1 VLRLSVL
8 AGSAAALVLV
18 GSFLAA
24 ILGSPA
30 PARLADR
37 LHQRLRLAVASLG
50 AEAGVVT
57 LAQAKLNATDDI
69 DVNIIDEFRKS
80 SALLDALTFDD
91 AVSPTGG
98 GTLIYGYTRQ
108 TSQRA
113 AAFRAINAEYTPT
126 EVTKAR
132 YTVELKP
139 LGGSFQIDRVSH
151 RLGRAAAETSFQLAE
166 LVKATRTKFADAA
179 INGDT
184 AVDANGFDGLKKALV
199 GSSTELGITD
209 GSVTAGLDW
218 RSATIDTQAEAFAAM
233 EWLDALLDAL
243 DSRENVLIL
252 ANTQG
257 IGRIRALAKW
267 AGYLTPSEDA
277 FGRRVDGYNGIRF
290 VDLGEKAGSS
300 SWIIPTET
308 RDLDLGAGTTNVTGL
323 TDIYAVRLGMDGFHG
338 VAEVNSPLVRTW
350 LPDFTT
356 AGAVKTG
363 EVEMGP
369 VAIALKATK
378 AAAKLTNVKVA

>member
-1 VLRLSVL
+1 MLQVL
-8 AGSAAALVLV
+8 AGAASAAVIV
-18 GSFLAA
+18 WFLAA
-24 ILGSPA
+24 LLGA
-30 PARLADR
+30 HWPARLAAR
-37 LHQRLRLAVASLG
+37 LGARLRLAVASLG

-69 DVNIIDEFRKS
+69 DVQIIDEFRKS
-80 SALLDALTFDD
+80 SALLDAMTFDD

-108 TSQRA
+108 ATQRA

-132 YTVELKP
+132 FTVELKP

-166 LVKATRTKFADAA
+166 LIKATRTKFSDAV

-218 RSATIDTQAEAFAAM
+218 RAATIDTQPEAFAAI

-243 DSRENVLIL
+243 NSREDVVIL
-252 ANTQG
+252 ANTAA
-257 IGRIRALAKW
+257 ITRIRSIARY
-267 AGYLTPSEDA
+267 AGYLTQAEDA
-277 FGRRVDGYNGIRF
+277 FGRRIETYAGVRF
-290 VDLGEKAGSS
+290 IDMGEKAGSS
-300 SWIIPTET
+300 SLIIPTET

-323 TDIYAVRLGMDGFHG
+323 TDVYAVRLGMDAFHG

-369 VAIALKATK
+369 VAVALKATK